1 MNKSKFASVRFK
13 PFDIELLFQTTGLHQ
28 GCWTNDVI
36 FGKALANDVYFTDSC
51 IETYPELFET
61 IEREFEEGAFYK
73 VKLNAWSKYEVV
85 AFYGNRFFRIGQT
98 YGFPKADFC
107 EIGERVEL

>member
-61 IEREFEEGAFYK
+61 E
-73 VKLNAWSKYEVV
+73 
-85 AFYGNRFFRIGQT
+85 
-98 YGFPKADFC
+98 
-107 EIGERVEL
+107 EIGREYD